1 MADGESSRQKPVA
14 GKPRQ
19 HEGQHDAAMALDE
32 PFEGP
37 TRHGG
42 YEEEREAEPQQ
53 RLVGMGVG
61 AGFGEE
67 PRDHPRREEHPAEDK
82 PHHGQDELAPS
93 QRAHDLIPLM
103 RLMPGVPGASRM

>member
-1 MADGESSRQKPVA
+1 
-14 GKPRQ
+14 
-19 HEGQHDAAMALDE
+19 MALDE

-61 AGFGEE
+61 AGFGKNPGIIPGGKNTQLKTSPTMARMNWP
-67 PRDHPRREEHPAEDK
+67 PRSVRTISSP
-82 PHHGQDELAPS
+82 
-93 QRAHDLIPLM
+93 
-103 RLMPGVPGASRM
+103 